1 MGTTTPNMSIYVP
14 AAGETN
20 YDSAFAA
27 GMTNID
33 QHDHSGAPNKG
44 VPLSSSGLANFSVT
58 YEKLNANVVLA
69 GGGLAVDGGTPNK
82 LKVDGILLP
91 IFQLASNGV
100 ICRTSASTVS
110 ARTITG
116 TANQIT
122 VTNGDGVSGNPT
134 ISIPATLDLT
144 GTDII
149 CETITVNGVA
159 PTPDDNV
166 RLIGVNLNHDYG
178 TSIAV
183 TNTSNGTSSNASYF
197 IQGEGGQFLVMGV
210 FANGYTVDP
219 NIAGYAFF
227 NLQADKGAIFQTK
240 TNKLFKWS
248 HGSLANVLM
257 VLDSAGSLYPNPT
270 NTLSCGKSGQLWTEV
285 WATNATIQ
293 PSDERL
299 KRDIYPTELGLDFIR
314 DLKPCSFKW
323 MDGKRD
329 HQGFIAQQVKQ
340 VMDKYGTDFP
350 AYIDPSVNDPSDQG
364 SLALRY
370 DEFIAPMVRAIQE
383 LAVQVNKCKS
393 LLGVA

>member
-69 GGGLAVDGGTPNK
+69 GGGLAVDSGTPNK

-134 ISIPATLDLT
+134 LSIPATFDLT

-149 CETITVNGVA
+149 CESVTINGVSA
-159 PTPDDNV
+159 AADATPLNV
-166 RLIGVNLNHDYG
+166 TLNHNYR
-178 TSIAV
+178 TMIQV
-183 TNTSNGTSSNASYF
+183 TNTTDGTGAYAGLHISGSGTQFALMEVMADLYSNVS
-197 IQGEGGQFLVMGV
+197 
-210 FANGYTVDP
+210 
-219 NIAGYAFF
+219 IAGYCFF
-227 NLQADKGAIFQTK
+227 NMTTTNGCIWQVD
-240 TNKLFKWS
+240 TNKVFKWS
-248 HGSLANVLM
+248 HGSVSAGTIM
-257 VLDSAGSLYPNPT
+257 VLDANTPCLYPNPT
-270 NTLSCGKSGQLWTEV
+270 NTMSLGKSGQLWTEV

-293 PSDERL
+293 TSDERL
-299 KRDIYPTELGLDFIR
+299 KRDIYPTELGLNFIN
-314 DLKPCSFKW
+314 DLKPKSFKW
-323 MDGKRD
+323 KDGKRD

>member
-227 NLQADKGAIFQTK
+227 NLQADKGAILQTK
-240 TNKLFKWS
+240 TN
-248 HGSLANVLM
+248 
-257 VLDSAGSLYPNPT
+257 
-270 NTLSCGKSGQLWTEV
+270 
-285 WATNATIQ
+285 
-293 PSDERL
+293 
-299 KRDIYPTELGLDFIR
+299 
-314 DLKPCSFKW
+314 
-323 MDGKRD
+323 
-329 HQGFIAQQVKQ
+329 
-340 VMDKYGTDFP
+340 
-350 AYIDPSVNDPSDQG
+350 
-364 SLALRY
+364 
-370 DEFIAPMVRAIQE
+370 
-383 LAVQVNKCKS
+383 
-393 LLGVA
+393 